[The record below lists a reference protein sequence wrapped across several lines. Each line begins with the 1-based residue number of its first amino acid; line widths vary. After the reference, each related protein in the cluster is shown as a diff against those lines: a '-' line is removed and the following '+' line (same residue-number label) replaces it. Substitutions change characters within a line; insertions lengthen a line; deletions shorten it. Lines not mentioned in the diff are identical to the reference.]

1 MATLAGGAFI
11 TSINGKRCTAVPKA
25 GASTRANVNFE
36 TKAAT
41 TTATTDDNVAQFTAA
56 VSTATS
62 SQDESST
69 STSTTISTS
78 LSITTS
84 ITVVTSE
91 PPPPP
96 QVQASVQVAPVAL
109 EPTPDLAPAPA
120 PPETSPATT
129 SSIPTF
135 TQIDTPQ
142 SPPPPPQPETA
153 QTTLSSAIIQTS
165 QTDNLN
171 TATAAPTAADTTE
184 NAAAAFTQQD
194 TALPEITSSPPL
206 PDTAAPL
213 FTTIGTPP
221 GPSNSAAADAT
232 GSSSSTNGA
241 VVSAV
246 PIANNNS
253 AIQSTVAVAGG
264 VIGGV
269 LLISM
274 IAFFGWW
281 WRRRIVKKRRSTL
294 LTPLTMDNTFGPDEK
309 GAYVINRGSIGP
321 TPRVERFKSA
331 VGYNMKKINGSISR
345 IMNRRGS
352 TSPSVNMDRGN
363 SQFIEP
369 NAMNNRSRSS
379 SAASRMLPEVTAKDR
394 LTHWWTRLTADMRF
408 NWRLKKSKNP
418 NGDDIFGSPRGMN
431 EKTAGGNG
439 NGNPRPPTGTT
450 PAFLTLLGMDD
461 RELDREAQRRRMD
474 PSRQQGGSASSSDR
488 FLGGLNLNFG
498 GSGSSDDP
506 FSDANAIAHIS
517 AKPAPLVVSQS
528 GNPFSDV
535 NAVVPSGPKRG
546 TYVAEMRR
554 SRGQSVTAADRR
566 PPSSAVGY
574 RESGASVESFGT
586 RRNKFRSDPFDLER
600 PELLGRAGSSM
611 SSSAAATVGSSG
623 NSRISGGVGTGDVR
637 RPAGA
642 HTRADSFT
650 SKYSSGISMGDWS
663 DPGPDVGPA
672 AARGGGGSWEGPEQR
687 ESPTQGWRNRLE
699 RESVARQERAE
710 RRTSGGSQGSV
721 GKAM

>member
-25 GASTRANVNFE
+25 GASTRANVNLE
-36 TKAAT
+36 TKAT

-56 VSTATS
+56 VLTATT
-62 SQDESST
+62 SQDET
-69 STSTTISTS
+69 STSTT
-78 LSITTS
+78 
-84 ITVVTSE
+84 
-91 PPPPP
+91 
-96 QVQASVQVAPVAL
+96 
-109 EPTPDLAPAPA
+109 
-120 PPETSPATT
+120 
-129 SSIPTF
+129 
-135 TQIDTPQ
+135 
-142 SPPPPPQPETA
+142 TA
-153 QTTLSSAIIQTS
+153 V
-165 QTDNLN
+165 
-171 TATAAPTAADTTE
+171 PTAADTTE

-194 TALPEITSSPPL
+194 TALPDITSSPPL

-246 PIANNNS
+246 PIANNNNS

-363 SQFIEP
+363 SQFIDS

-394 LTHWWTRLTADMRF
+394 LTHWWARLTADMHF
-408 NWRLKKSKNP
+408 NWRLKKNKNP
-418 NGDDIFGSPRGMN
+418 NGDDMFGSPRGMN

-439 NGNPRPPTGTT
+439 SGNHRPPTGTT

-498 GSGSSDDP
+498 GSGPSDDP

-528 GNPFSDV
+528 GNPFSDA
-535 NAVVPSGPKRG
+535 NAVVPSVPKPG

-600 PELLGRAGSSM
+600 PELLGRAGGSM

-672 AARGGGGSWEGPEQR
+672 VARGGGGSWEGPEQR